1 MSQENVEL
9 VRAGLAAWAAGDL
22 EGVLAMVDPDCV
34 VDATRNVF
42 NPGTYVGHDG
52 MRKLW
57 AGMDETWAEMRVE
70 PTEFIDAGDRV
81 AVIGRLIG
89 KGRGS
94 GVEVER
100 FNGQVFTVREGRLVR
115 FEFGFTDREA
125 LLEAAGPSE

>member
-9 VRAGLAAWAAGDL
+9 VRAGLAAMAAGDR
-22 EGVLAMVDPDCV
+22 EGALARIDPDCV

-70 PTEFIDAGDRV
+70 PLEFIDAGDQV
-81 AVIGRLIG
+81 VVIGRLVGRG
-89 KGRGS
+89 KGS

-100 FNGQVFTVREGRLVR
+100 FNRQVFTLREGRVVR
-115 FEFGFTDREA
+115 FEIGFTDRDA
-125 LLEAAGPSE
+125 VLKAAGLSE